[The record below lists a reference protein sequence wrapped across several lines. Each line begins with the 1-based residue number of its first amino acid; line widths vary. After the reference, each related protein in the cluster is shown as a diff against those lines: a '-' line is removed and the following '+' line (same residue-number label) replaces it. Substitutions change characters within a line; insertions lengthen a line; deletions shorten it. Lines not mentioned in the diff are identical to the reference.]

1 MTHAERLAEFVVR
14 SPSPPGTRS
23 DNVRVLV
30 AFTEEL

>member
-1 MTHAERLAEFVVR
+1 MTYAERLAEFVVR
-14 SPSPPGTRS
+14 SPYTPGTRS